1 MKFIWQQQQEN
12 TPQHRHQDSGSIRSC
27 PICDHDSAKPTF
39 PWAVQFKGHHF
50 GYYRCQACG
59 TVFVSPVPSDEVF
72 ALMYAKSE
80 YHDQHYAERSREQYA
95 KAAQLLTKFAEAGAT
110 VLDYGCGLGHFLRAV
125 QAVGFN
131 GYGVEFD
138 AEAATEAS
146 RLAGCPVVSTTAFGQ
161 NTDMAMFDVIHLGDV
176 LEHLPIFE
184 RVAPNLKVLHWEVY
198 ETGWPYAQG
207 SMVKKSIASAAKLL
221 GGRKVG
227 RITFGNRFSAIF
239 HYS

>member
-1 MKFIWQQQQEN
+1 M
-12 TPQHRHQDSGSIRSC
+12 
-27 PICDHDSAKPTF
+27 
-39 PWAVQFKGHHF
+39 
-50 GYYRCQACG
+50 
-59 TVFVSPVPSDEVF
+59 
-72 ALMYAKSE
+72 
-80 YHDQHYAERSREQYA
+80 
-95 KAAQLLTKFAEAGAT
+95 
-110 VLDYGCGLGHFLRAV
+110 GHFLRAV

-138 AEAATEAS
+138 AEAASEAS

-176 LEHLPIFE
+176 LEHLPNPCQTLKEILSRLKPGGLLFVEGPLETNPSLVYWSACLFGTIKHWLYPHYIGQGKPTHLFRVAEPQQRLFFE